1 MTRKHWILVAGVM
14 AWLYLGLGWVIL
26 LTVNNPSS
34 AMIAFIAS
42 LALFFVGGAL
52 RATSRE

>member
-1 MTRKHWILVAGVM
+1 MTRKHWILTASVM

-26 LTVNNPSS
+26 LTVNNPDS